1 MLDDSPTRVLV
12 TGGCGYIG
20 SHAVAEV
27 LRHTR
32 AEVVVVDDLSNSPRE
47 VVDALA
53 EAGGRGLRFH
63 GVDICDGA
71 GLRRAL
77 RGYDGFDAV
86 LHFAARKSVPE
97 SLADPLGYYANNVGG
112 MIELLD
118 YARGAGVRAFVFS
131 SSCIVYGDAAALPV
145 CETAPPGAPRSP
157 YGHTKQLGEQ
167 LLRLAPGMRRIGL
180 RYFNPAGAD
189 NSGLLGD
196 RGEGTY
202 AGLAKVLCRA
212 AQTGA
217 PVRVFGADYPTPDGT
232 CVRDYVHVSDIAE
245 AHVAALAWAL
255 EPGAA
260 PALEFVN
267 LGSERGYSVREAI
280 AAFEHATGE
289 RLAVEDAPRR
299 PGDLAASYGDCAKA
313 RRLLGWRA
321 RRSLPEIMESAWA
334 WTRMSRAV
342 PAAPTAR

>member
-118 YARGAGVRAFVFS
+118 YARGAGVRALVFS

-157 YGHTKQLGEQ
+157 YGHTKQLDEQ

-202 AGLAKVLCRA
+202 VGLAKVLCRA

-217 PVRVFGADYPTPDGT
+217 PVRVFGADYPRPT
-232 CVRDYVHVSDIAE
+232 
-245 AHVAALAWAL
+245 
-255 EPGAA
+255 A
-260 PALEFVN
+260 PAYATTCTSPTSPRPTWLR
-267 LGSERGYSVREAI
+267 SRGRSSPA
-280 AAFEHATGE
+280 
-289 RLAVEDAPRR
+289 RR
-299 PGDLAASYGDCAKA
+299 PRSSSSTSAASAATASA
-313 RRLLGWRA
+313 R
-321 RRSLPEIMESAWA
+321 P
-334 WTRMSRAV
+334 SRPSSTP
-342 PAAPTAR
+342 PASGSP